1 MGESVDASACCW
13 GCPSGTQ
20 AGTWWMKAGRASRSL
35 VPLTKSRANSSFP
48 CPTKSLQLVPFFQSP
63 MQISLQMAP
72 GVMAF
77 GGGAAGAHGQ
87 SPVPRSLGGLT
98 QLL

>member
-1 MGESVDASACCW
+1 MSLE
-13 GCPSGTQ
+13 
-20 AGTWWMKAGRASRSL
+20 GRQRSRVRIGVMVHQTETLRFLLLPLSCGPFSRL
-35 VPLTKSRANSSFP
+35 WEVPCRGICQMIK
-48 CPTKSLQLVPFFQSP
+48 
-63 MQISLQMAP
+63 MAP

-98 QLL
+98 QLLCWTWLQTVSLRGW